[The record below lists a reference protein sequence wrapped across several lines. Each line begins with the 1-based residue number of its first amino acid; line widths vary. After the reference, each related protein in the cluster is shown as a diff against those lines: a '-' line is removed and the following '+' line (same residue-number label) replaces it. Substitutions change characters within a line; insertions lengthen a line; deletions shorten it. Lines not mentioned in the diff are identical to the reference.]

1 MSAQPGSNVPPFV
14 FVNFLNTNTIRPVK
28 LPRIIRTLVTIL
40 LACMAIVSAWAG
52 DGPSSGPKILARVAL
67 LSDPHVNRATN
78 GMDATFRPH
87 FEKAIAQV
95 NAAKVDLVLIAGD
108 LTQDGKPEECA
119 DFKMFVKQIRAPV
132 LFVPGNHDVGHKFN
146 SGHTNGTITTER
158 LAAWE
163 KTFGPSWFSKKR
175 AGVRVLGINS
185 SLLGSGFEREDAM
198 WKFLERELARPGSR
212 PTILFMHYPLFLKN
226 PDEPGGEYFNTEPA
240 PRARLLHLVEQGGVK
255 IVLTGHTHRSVVN
268 RRDGIL
274 FLTTPPVS
282 FGLPRGKQPEG
293 WTLITILKDGEAQE
307 VFQPLENHAT
317 VAKPPV
323 KSVDLRPQLDKW
335 GLGPRKQGSRPTCS
349 VFAFA
354 GALEFAI
361 AETLQSGRRLSVE
374 FLNWAANQT
383 GRRVRDGGFFSDM
396 WNGFSAYG
404 ICAEEQM
411 PYQSTFDPNL
421 SPATNARAEA
431 KQILEMGLRLHW
443 IKKWNVKTGLTGG
456 EFSRIKETLSRGRP
470 VCGGLRWPKRESW
483 KENLLQ
489 MCPPEEVFDGHS
501 VLFVGYRDD
510 DEQPGGGVFIFRNSN
525 RNGRDGFMPYAYAQ
539 AYLNDAVWIAGE
551 AKTDGTS
558 LQRKSVPLNF

>member
-1 MSAQPGSNVPPFV
+1 MSNCLCLKATVA
-14 FVNFLNTNTIRPVK
+14 
-28 LPRIIRTLVTIL
+28 IL
-40 LACMAIVSAWAG
+40 LLSVIEFARAG
-52 DGPSSGPKILARVAL
+52 AASTPEPKVLARVAL

-119 DFKMFVKQIRAPV
+119 DFKMFVKQFRAPV
-132 LFVPGNHDVGHKFN
+132 FFVPGNHDVGHKFN

-158 LAAWE
+158 VAAWE
-163 KTFGPSWFSKKR
+163 RTFGPSWFAKKR

-185 SLLGSGFEREDAM
+185 SLLGSGFEREKAM
-198 WKFLERELARPGSR
+198 WKFLEGELAGPGSR

-240 PRARLLHLVEQGGVK
+240 PRARLLHLLEQGGVK

-274 FLTTPPVS
+274 FLTTPPIS

-293 WTLITILKDGEAQE
+293 WTLVTIFKNGEAQE
-307 VFQPLENHAT
+307 VFQPLEKQAT
-317 VAKPPV
+317 AAKPTV
-323 KSVDLRPQLDKW
+323 NSVDLRPQLDNW
-335 GLGPRKQGSRPTCS
+335 GLEPRKQGSRPTCS
-349 VFAFA
+349 VFAFV

-361 AETLQSGRRLSVE
+361 AETQQSGQRLSVE

-396 WNGFSAYG
+396 WKGFSAHG
-404 ICAEEQM
+404 ICAEKQM
-411 PYQSTFDPNL
+411 PYQSTFDPSR
-421 SPATNARAEA
+421 SPLTNAQAEA
-431 KQILEMGLRLHW
+431 KQILEMGLALHW
-443 IKKWNVKTGLTGG
+443 IKKWNVKTGLTSE
-456 EFSRIKETLSRGRP
+456 EFARIKETLSQGRP

-483 KENLLQ
+483 KDNLLQ

-510 DEQPGGGVFIFRNSN
+510 DQQPGGGVFIFRNSN
-525 RNGRDGFMPYAYAQ
+525 RNGRDGLMPFAYAQ
-539 AYLNDAVWIAGE
+539 AYLNDAAWIAGE
-551 AKTDGTS
+551 VKAPS
-558 LQRKSVPLNF
+558 FSF